1 MPVLG
6 VDQMSLN
13 SVRRQCHLNK
23 LGAVA
28 SGGDRRR
35 RWLVFKRIIAVSA
48 VAIGLA
54 GCYRWVPGEDVSAE
68 GHPDPD
74 GRVLVHGGLT
84 GPSVSFYA
92 DRVVGPTINMSRQ
105 RDGTWAGWIHDRA
118 IFLKAVP
125 GHISSSSLT
134 MDIRDL
140 PEGVEMSGLW
150 VNGHEIR
157 NQISMR
163 VTPKEL
169 FVRQPFARTQVYLE
183 ASGKGP
189 GSYGTGIFGESVE
202 LKGAAALPHPPQP
215 QFALAM
221 LGAF

>member
-1 MPVLG
+1 M
-6 VDQMSLN
+6 
-13 SVRRQCHLNK
+13 
-23 LGAVA
+23 
-28 SGGDRRR
+28 
-35 RWLVFKRIIAVSA
+35 FKKIIAVSA

-68 GHPDPD
+68 GQPDPD